1 MEQRII
7 QLAVRNE
14 YILGA
19 GVEIGAVGS
28 HDEVLLELDFRGS
41 RNWHGLT
48 KKAIFYDALGENPTT
63 ILLTTNLLAQG
74 QTEVYYLPV
83 PYEAK
88 TVAGDSILT
97 LEGVEVDGE
106 SEKLRIVTREAT
118 FRVLPSK
125 RYFTDPAPVTPTQAE
140 QLQAE
145 IDEIKTDI
153 VIAAES
159 AEAAKDSE
167 EAAAKSEA
175 AAANSANAAES
186 SSMRAQDS
194 ATAAAGSAAE
204 ASNSAVNAASS
215 AETALGQAT
224 LAEVSANA
232 ASVFAGEAANKAA
245 EAKKDAAAAAGSAET
260 AAEKATLA
268 GLAVQ
273 ESANYAT
280 RAEQSAVD
288 SQNAAENAEASV
300 SDAAG
305 YASAAAGNASS
316 AARSAARA
324 RTSEDNAA
332 AALQSLLRELDEY
345 LPKSGGTMTGDLDGR
360 GIAGTSLRVKNA
372 SDIGSAVEKVAVFG
386 ESGTLHYRTM
396 ESFATDIAAVL
407 PTWSGG
413 DY

>member
-74 QTEVYYLPV
+74 QTEVYYVPV

-153 VIAAES
+153 VAAAES
-159 AEAAKDSE
+159 AAAAKDSE
-167 EAAAKSEA
+167 EQAALSALH
-175 AAANSANAAES
+175 AANSAIGAGTCANF
-186 SSMRAQDS
+186 AQDS
-194 ATAAAGSAAE
+194 ANAAA
-204 ASNSAVNAASS
+204 AS
-215 AETALGQAT
+215 
-224 LAEVSANA
+224 
-232 ASVFAGEAANKAA
+232 AGEAGASASTA
-245 EAKKDAAAAAGSAET
+245 SSAAAAAVEAKD
-260 AAEKATLA
+260 AAEEAL
-268 GLAVQ
+268 
-273 ESANYAT
+273 
-280 RAEQSAVD
+280 
-288 SQNAAENAEASV
+288 AEANGRILPLGGKRGEVLQKASDDDCDYMWGEALPTDEQMVCMMADSGLIAPV
-300 SDAAG
+300 SGDGANIYIDG
-305 YASAAAGNASS
+305 NGNAF
-316 AARSAARA
+316 
-324 RTSEDNAA
+324 
-332 AALQSLLRELDEY
+332 L
-345 LPKSGGTMTGDLDGR
+345 
-360 GIAGTSLRVKNA
+360 
-372 SDIGSAVEKVAVFG
+372 F
-386 ESGTLHYRTM
+386 
-396 ESFATDIAAVL
+396 
-407 PTWSGG
+407 
-413 DY
+413 